1 MSRAIPVVLFS
12 TALCMMSAI
21 QTKSEAHTA
30 SGIPEYFF
38 STWTVNR
45 DCTEAHAG
53 ARGGHTIPGQ
63 QFRVTR
69 TSSDDGITYRLE
81 VLDMPGKRWHAG
93 WRSVTL
99 EYRAGARM
107 RSLPADF
114 ECIPG
119 EEASSPFLGQSGFA
133 VSGEPYYPYEHW
145 YGTVTLHGQKH
156 HLLIFPR
163 NTKGPA
169 SAAVVLIDAD
179 ASGNMQLDTDGTI
192 IVENAA

>member
-1 MSRAIPVVLFS
+1 MSRIAPVVLFS
-12 TALCMMSAI
+12 TALCIMSAV
-21 QTKSEAHTA
+21 QPRTEAHTA
-30 SGIPEYFF
+30 SGIPDYFF

-53 ARGGHTIPGQ
+53 ARGHTIPGQ
-63 QFRVTR
+63 QFRITR
-69 TSSDDGITYRLE
+69 SSSDGGITYGLE
-81 VLDMPGKRWHAG
+81 TVDKPGMRWSAG
-93 WRSVTL
+93 WKTVKL

-107 RSLPADF
+107 TTLPADF

-163 NTKGPA
+163 NTKGPS
-169 SAAVVLIDAD
+169 SAAIVLIDAD
-179 ASGNMQLDTDGTI
+179 ASGNLQLDTDGTI
-192 IVENAA
+192 IVEN